1 MVRSVAGKSVTHMR
15 VETSWKV
22 LFLGEGRHIEQG
34 IKMVWLACMLIA
46 LFSSYSAA
54 MKYNLGM
61 GLHLVTIF
69 KYYL

>member
-1 MVRSVAGKSVTHMR
+1 MVRSVVGKSVTHMR

-34 IKMVWLACMLIA
+34 IKMVWLARA
-46 LFSSYSAA
+46 QPTLFTSYSAA
-54 MKYNLGM
+54 MEYNLGM
-61 GLHLVTIF
+61 GLHLITVF